1 MFIAVRPTLSRFDKA
16 FREDHT
22 RQYHLTVRIGA
33 DGLSYALFSNDKQ
46 RYIALE
52 TWAFIKSDTD
62 IRIASSIDEVIIQK
76 PWLSYPFQSVLVLI
90 DHTYNTLVPA
100 PLFDEKEKAVY
111 LAFVQQYRDSS
122 RVSADELKS
131 AGAWNVYYLSN
142 SIVHKIK
149 EIWANARVSHLSSAL
164 VESLLVANRNQIAEP
179 AAFVNIRNNS
189 FDLVVI
195 TADKLLFYNN
205 FKARHPEDFLYFLLF
220 SLDQQDLNPEKVN
233 LSLMGNITV
242 DHPIY
247 EAVRKYIRNVRFA
260 SYNPAFEYSYVLEDV
275 QFHQFNLLFSALQ
288 CEL

>member
-247 EAVRKYIRNVRFA
+247 EAVRKYIRNVLFA